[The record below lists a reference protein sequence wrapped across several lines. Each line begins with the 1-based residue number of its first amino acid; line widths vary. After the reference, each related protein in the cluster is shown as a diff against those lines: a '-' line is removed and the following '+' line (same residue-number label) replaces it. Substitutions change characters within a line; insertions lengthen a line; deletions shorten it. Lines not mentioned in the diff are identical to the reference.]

1 MGKCNK
7 SDYNHVLY
15 NQNRARA
22 KSGDKLQN
30 VIEHVILLK
39 KKELAEWQTNRLKM
53 AWLKANAK
61 LKKFGIT
68 QMMIDAVIEKK
79 WLSHLTK

>member
-22 KSGDKLQN
+22 KSGDKLKN
-30 VIEHVILLK
+30 VIDHVILLK
-39 KKELAEWQTNRLKM
+39 KKEQAEGQTTRLKM

-68 QMMIDAVIEKK
+68 QVMIDAVIEKK
-79 WLSHLTK
+79 

>member
-7 SDYNHVLY
+7 SDYNHTLY
-15 NQNRARA
+15 NLNRARA
-22 KSGDKLQN
+22 KSGDKLKN
-30 VIEHVILLK
+30 IIEHVILLK
-39 KKELAEWQTNRLKM
+39 KKEKVEWATKRLKM

-61 LKKFGIT
+61 LKKLGIT
-68 QMMIDAVIEKK
+68 EAMITDAIEKK

>member
-1 MGKCNK
+1 MGKCNR
-7 SDYNHVLY
+7 SDYNHTLY

-22 KSGDKLQN
+22 KSGDKLKN

-39 KKELAEWQTNRLKM
+39 KKEKAEWQTIWLKM

-61 LKKFGIT
+61 LKKHGIT
-68 QMMIDAVIEKK
+68 QAMVDAAIAKK
-79 WLSHLTK
+79 WLSL

>member
-22 KSGDKLQN
+22 KSGDKLKI
-30 VIEHVILLK
+30 VIDHVILLK
-39 KKELAEWQTNRLKM
+39 KKEQAEGQTTRLKM

-79 WLSHLTK
+79 